1 MTVDAARGPNFAVL
15 VGLAWLAVVADL
27 LFKHW
32 AGTALTLS
40 PLSDSDDP
48 LRLVEVRDF
57 LHGQGW
63 FDMHLA
69 RLGPPAGY
77 DSHWSRLIDAGLAGL
92 FILFH
97 QFVDAT
103 LAERLMRVVWPLLWI
118 LPAILAAA
126 AIAWR
131 IAGREAAMVTL
142 LLCAVG
148 LPAYQQFVPGRIDH
162 HDVQITLALACL
174 AATVWSDRVRGA
186 AVAAGALSGLALAI
200 GLENL
205 VFVALCGVAL
215 VLRYAA
221 TRDGAAPLARY
232 GWTLAAGAAAAF
244 LVNVGPDHWSHAVCD
259 TMAINWAAPAV
270 VAGLLVGLAGR
281 IAASERLAVRLA
293 VAGAIAAV
301 AGALFVAI
309 EPRCLAGPYAMMDPQ
324 LRAIW
329 FSRVSEMQPFTAL
342 LRDKPAVAAA
352 VIVFPA
358 AALAATLVLAR
369 DPALRRDFA
378 FGLAACELALGFALT
393 LAIAKMC
400 MYVIWLGMPLIAV
413 LALQLAARLQLQTR
427 LAGIVLA
434 LLLTPTVLSASAI
447 AAAEVAG
454 APPIE
459 QRDTRVLGGCFDSA
473 NYAQLA
479 RLPAG
484 LVATEVDLGA
494 FVLALTPHSVIGA
507 PYHRLTDGIIAA
519 HQMLA
524 FPPDQAHGVLRRTGA
539 SYLVTCGQRPP
550 PGLSDAERRASL
562 WGRLEAGPVPR
573 WLAPVP
579 ARTGEALRVYR
590 ITEQRASKAARQAAR
605 SR

>member
-1 MTVDAARGPNFAVL
+1 MTADGARWPNFALL
-15 VGLAWLAVVADL
+15 VGLVWLAVTADL
-27 LFKHW
+27 LLTHW
-32 AGTALTLS
+32 AGTAVAVS
-40 PLSDSDDP
+40 PLSDTDDA

-63 FDMHLA
+63 FDMHQA
-69 RLGPPAGY
+69 RLDPPGGY

-97 QFVDAT
+97 QFVDTA
-103 LAERLMRVVWPLLWI
+103 LAERLMRAVWPLLWI
-118 LPAILAAA
+118 LPAILAVAA
-126 AIAWR
+126 TTWR

-162 HDVQITLALACL
+162 HDVQITLALACV

-205 VFVALCGVAL
+205 VFVALCGVAF

-244 LVNVGPDHWSHAVCD
+244 LVNVGPDHWGRAVCD

-270 VAGLLVGLAGR
+270 AAGLLMGLAGHL
-281 IAASERLAVRLA
+281 AASERPAVRLA

-342 LRDKPAVAAA
+342 LRNKPAVAAA
-352 VIVFPA
+352 VIVYPA
-358 AALAATLVLAR
+358 AAMAAMLVLAR

-378 FGLAACELALGFALT
+378 FRLAACELALGFALM
-393 LAIAKMC
+393 LSVAKMC
-400 MYVIWLGMPLIAV
+400 MYAIWLGMPLITV
-413 LALQLAARLQLQTR
+413 LALQLAARLRLQTR
-427 LAGIVLA
+427 VARIVLA

-447 AAAEVAG
+447 AAVEAAG

-459 QRDTRVLGGCFDSA
+459 ERDTRVLGGCFKSA

-479 RLPAG
+479 RLPTG
-484 LVATEVDLGA
+484 LMATEVDLGA

-524 FPPDQAHGVLRRTGA
+524 FPPDQAHVVLRRTGA
-539 SYLVTCGQRPP
+539 NYLVICGKRPP
-550 PGLSDAERRASL
+550 PGLDEAERRASL
-562 WGRLEAGPVPR
+562 WGRLEAGAVPR

-579 ARTGEALRVYR
+579 AQPGEVFRVYR
-590 ITEQRASKAARQAAR
+590 I
-605 SR
+605 SRN